1 MKVIQTKLE
10 GVIIIEP
17 KLFGDQRGFF
27 VESYNQRRYEE
38 NGILDTFVQD
48 NHSRSAKGVL
58 RGLHFQKQKPQGK
71 LIQVT
76 HGEMYDVA
84 VDVNPD
90 SKTFSQ
96 WVGVKLN
103 SENHTQ
109 VYIPPGY
116 AHGFVV
122 LSESADFHY
131 KCTEFYDPAD
141 EAGII
146 WNDETINIDWPIKKP
161 ILSEKDQKLPT
172 LIQQSGVGNNYN
184 DPFQS
189 QRPQL
194 AESASAWAKIQ
205 PSSSISRQTSKN
217 LSI

>member
-1 MKVIQTKLE
+1 VNVIQTKLE

-71 LIQVT
+71 LVQVT
-76 HGEMYDVA
+76 HGEVFDVA
-84 VDVNPD
+84 VDVNPK

-103 SENHTQ
+103 SANHTQ

-122 LSESADFHY
+122 ISESADFHY

-146 WNDETINIDWPIKKP
+146 WNDETINIDWPIKNP

-172 LIQQSGVGNNYN
+172 LIQQS
-184 DPFQS
+184 
-189 QRPQL
+189 
-194 AESASAWAKIQ
+194 SARHNHNSNL
-205 PSSSISRQTSKN
+205 PSKRSELRKVMGA
-217 LSI
+217 

>member
-1 MKVIQTKLE
+1 MNVIQTKLE

-71 LIQVT
+71 LVQVT
-76 HGEMYDVA
+76 HGEVFDVA
-84 VDVNPD
+84 VDVNPK

-103 SENHTQ
+103 SANHTQ

-146 WNDETINIDWPIKKP
+146 WNDETINIDWPIKSP

-172 LIQQSGVGNNYN
+172 LIQQSSAKIYHNS
-184 DPFQS
+184 DFQS
-189 QRPQL
+189 QRSEL
-194 AESASAWAKIQ
+194 RKAMGA
-205 PSSSISRQTSKN
+205 
-217 LSI
+217 